1 MRLIEIFE
9 DVSPVDLKK
18 VELALDKFVY
28 QPEDQIEKREP
39 VLDVD
44 IPTSPNNHFVQR
56 LNQRGEKAGINLGQ
70 IYSLLKAAKT
80 EPQLGYQDDLEDLSK
95 EQDPETDLVIKSKEK
110 NPLTVPV
117 IVVPNPQAVKTNIGS
132 SVGVSATGQ
141 KVPKNR
147 MIPKTVFR
155 KGIDD

>member
-9 DVSPVDLKK
+9 DVSPTDLKK

-28 QPEDQIEKREP
+28 QPEDQIKNSEP

-44 IPTSPNNHFVQR
+44 IPTSPRNHFVQR
-56 LNQRGEKAGINLGQ
+56 LNQRGEKAEINLGQ

-80 EPQLGYQDDLEDLSK
+80 DSSLGYQDDIEDLSK
-95 EQDPETDLVIKSKEK
+95 AQDPEDDLVIQSREK
-110 NPLTVPV
+110 HPLTIPV
-117 IVVPNPQAVKTNIGS
+117 IVKPNPQAVKANNGS
-132 SVGVSATGQ
+132 SVGLDANGN